1 MPEKILE
8 TTMKRTALVWA
19 LVCCAWNATAQT
31 AREEIDQ
38 NPLLAGGKY
47 FAYQAPTERQT
58 APPAGYKAFY
68 LSSFARHGSRHL
80 TKEYKY
86 TEPLHL
92 LQKAEQE
99 KALTEKGLKT
109 LKVVTELYRRAKGR
123 YGELTEKGARQH
135 RELARRMF
143 RNFPQLFADGVH
155 VDARSTYKTRAF
167 LSMAAACVE
176 LKGLNPKLNITTESS
191 NADLYYIK
199 YENEAYEKIH
209 LAQADSVYRVADS
222 IYIHPQRILQEI
234 FKNKDFVRKNI
245 PNSRKFMTD
254 LFELNGIS
262 QSYDGQQGLDFLFS
276 KQEAYDM
283 WQRNNFEWYYE
294 KGASPLSGGHM
305 YYLEKNLLNNFI
317 ETADSVISHSCRL
330 VSLRFGH
337 DTNLA
342 PLAALMGLNRLQTET
357 ADWQKIADTYR
368 TYQIIPMCGN
378 IQMIFYKNG
387 QNEVLVKILLNEKE
401 ATLPLKSSTAPYYDW
416 NEVKNYWKNTLA
428 QISLP

>member
-1 MPEKILE
+1 
-8 TTMKRTALVWA
+8 MKTATLLLA
-19 LVCCAWNATAQT
+19 FVCCAWNATAQT
-31 AREEIDQ
+31 AREDLDR

-47 FAYQAPTERQT
+47 FAYQAPSDAQT

-99 KALTEKGLKT
+99 KALTEKGVKT
-109 LKVVTELYRRAKGR
+109 LNVVTELYNRAKGR

-135 RELARRMF
+135 RELAQRMF
-143 RNFPQLFADGVH
+143 RNYPEVFADGVH

-167 LSMAAACVE
+167 LSMAAACIE
-176 LKGLNPKLNITTESS
+176 LKGLNPKLDITTESS

-199 YENEAYEKIH
+199 YENEAYEKMY
-209 LAQADSVYRVADS
+209 LAHADSVYRMADS

-234 FKNKDFVRKNI
+234 FSNEDFVRKNI
-245 PNSRKFMTD
+245 PDTRKFMAD
-254 LFELNGIS
+254 LFELHGIS
-262 QSYDGQQGLDFLFS
+262 QSYDQQQGLDFLFS
-276 KQEAYDM
+276 KEESYDM

-317 ETADSVISHSCRL
+317 QTADSVISHSCRL

-378 IQMIFYKNG
+378 IQMIFYKND
-387 QNEVLVKILLNEKE
+387 QNHVLVKILLNEKE

-416 NEVKNYWKNTLA
+416 NEVKNYWKSTLA

>member
-1 MPEKILE
+1 
-8 TTMKRTALVWA
+8 MKTTALFFS
-19 LVCCAWNATAQT
+19 LLCCAWSATAQT

-47 FAYQAPTERQT
+47 FAYQAPTGVQT
-58 APPAGYKAFY
+58 ASPAGYKAFY

-99 KALTEKGLKT
+99 QALTGKGLKT
-109 LKVVTELYRRAKGR
+109 LEVVNELYQRAKGR

-135 RELARRMF
+135 RELAQRMF
-143 RNFPQLFADGVH
+143 HNYPELFADNVH

-176 LKGLNPKLNITTESS
+176 LKGLNPKLDITTESS

-199 YENEAYEKIH
+199 YENEAYEKMH
-209 LAQADSVYRVADS
+209 LAQADSVYHVADS

-234 FKNKDFVRKNI
+234 FKNEDFVRKNI
-245 PNSRKFMTD
+245 PNTRKFMTD
-254 LFELNGIS
+254 LFELHGIS

-276 KQEAYDM
+276 QEEAYDM

-378 IQMIFYKNG
+378 IQMVFYKNG
-387 QNEVLVKILLNEKE
+387 QNHVLVKILLNEKE
-401 ATLPLKSSTAPYYDW
+401 ATLPLNSSTAPYYDW
-416 NEVKNYWKNTLA
+416 NEVKNYWKSTLA

>member
-1 MPEKILE
+1 
-8 TTMKRTALVWA
+8 MKTTALFFS
-19 LVCCAWNATAQT
+19 LLCCAWSATAQT

-47 FAYQAPTERQT
+47 FAYQAPTGVQT
-58 APPAGYKAFY
+58 ASPAGYKAFY

-99 KALTEKGLKT
+99 QALTGKGLKT
-109 LKVVTELYRRAKGR
+109 LEVVNELYQRAKGR

-135 RELARRMF
+135 RELAQRMF
-143 RNFPQLFADGVH
+143 HNYPELFADSVH

-176 LKGLNPKLNITTESS
+176 LKGLNPKLDITTESS

-199 YENEAYEKIH
+199 YENEAYEKMH

-234 FKNKDFVRKNI
+234 FKNEDFVRKNI
-245 PNSRKFMTD
+245 PNTRKFMTD
-254 LFELNGIS
+254 LFELHGIS

-276 KQEAYDM
+276 QEEAYDM

-378 IQMIFYKNG
+378 IQMVFYKNG
-387 QNEVLVKILLNEKE
+387 QNHVLVKILLNEKE
-401 ATLPLKSSTAPYYDW
+401 ATLPLNSSTAPYYDW
-416 NEVKNYWKNTLA
+416 NEVKNYWKSTLA

>member
-1 MPEKILE
+1 
-8 TTMKRTALVWA
+8 MKTATLFFAA
-19 LVCCAWNATAQT
+19 LCCCTWSATAQT

-47 FAYQAPTERQT
+47 FAYQAPTDKQT

-99 KALTEKGLKT
+99 KVLTEKGVKT
-109 LKVVTELYRRAKGR
+109 LKVVTELYQRAKGR

-143 RNFPQLFADGVH
+143 RNYPQLFADGVH

-176 LKGLNPKLNITTESS
+176 LKGLNPKLDITTESS

-199 YENEAYEKIH
+199 YENEAYEKMH

-222 IYIHPQRILQEI
+222 IYIHPQRLLQEI
-234 FKNKDFVRKNI
+234 FKNEDFVRKNI
-245 PNSRKFMTD
+245 PDTRKFMND
-254 LFELNGIS
+254 LFELHGIS

-276 KQEAYDM
+276 KEEAYDM

-378 IQMIFYKNG
+378 IQMVFYKNR
-387 QNEVLVKILLNEKE
+387 QNQILVKILLNEKE
-401 ATLPLKSSTAPYYDW
+401 ATLPLNSSTAPYYDW
-416 NEVKNYWKNTLA
+416 NEVKKYWKNTLA

>member
-1 MPEKILE
+1 
-8 TTMKRTALVWA
+8 MKTTALFFA
-19 LVCCAWNATAQT
+19 LLCCAWSATAQT

-47 FAYQAPTERQT
+47 FAYQAPTGVQT
-58 APPAGYKAFY
+58 ASPAGYKAFY

-99 KALTEKGLKT
+99 QALTGKGLKT
-109 LKVVTELYRRAKGR
+109 LEVVNELYQRAKGR

-135 RELARRMF
+135 RELAQRMF
-143 RNFPQLFADGVH
+143 HNYPELFADNVH

-176 LKGLNPKLNITTESS
+176 LKGLNPKLDITTESS

-199 YENEAYEKIH
+199 YENEAYEKMH

-234 FKNKDFVRKNI
+234 FKNEDFVRKNI
-245 PNSRKFMTD
+245 PNTRKFMTD
-254 LFELNGIS
+254 LFELHGIS

-276 KQEAYDM
+276 QEEAYDM

-378 IQMIFYKNG
+378 IQMVFYKNG
-387 QNEVLVKILLNEKE
+387 QNHVLVKILLNEKE
-401 ATLPLKSSTAPYYDW
+401 ATLPLNSSTAPYYDW
-416 NEVKNYWKNTLA
+416 NEVKNYWKSTLA

>member
-1 MPEKILE
+1 
-8 TTMKRTALVWA
+8 MKTATLFFAA
-19 LVCCAWNATAQT
+19 LCCCTWSATAQT

-47 FAYQAPTERQT
+47 FAYQAPTDKQT

-99 KALTEKGLKT
+99 KVLTEKGVKT
-109 LKVVTELYRRAKGR
+109 LKVVTELYQRAKGR

-143 RNFPQLFADGVH
+143 RNYPQLFADGVH

-176 LKGLNPKLNITTESS
+176 LKGLNPKLDITTESS

-199 YENEAYEKIH
+199 YENEAYEKMH

-222 IYIHPQRILQEI
+222 IYIHPQRLLQEI
-234 FKNKDFVRKNI
+234 FKNEDFVRKNI
-245 PNSRKFMTD
+245 PDTRKFMND
-254 LFELNGIS
+254 LFELHGIS

-276 KQEAYDM
+276 KEEAYDM

-378 IQMIFYKNG
+378 IQMVFYKNR
-387 QNEVLVKILLNEKE
+387 QNQVLVKILLNEKE
-401 ATLPLKSSTAPYYDW
+401 ATLPLNSSTAPYYDW
-416 NEVKNYWKNTLA
+416 NEVKKYWKNTLA

>member
-1 MPEKILE
+1 
-8 TTMKRTALVWA
+8 MKTATLFFAA
-19 LVCCAWNATAQT
+19 LCCCTWSATAQT

-47 FAYQAPTERQT
+47 FAYQAPTGVQT
-58 APPAGYKAFY
+58 ASPAGYKAFY

-86 TEPLHL
+86 TEPLYL

-109 LKVVTELYRRAKGR
+109 LKIVTELYQSAKGR

-135 RELARRMF
+135 QELAQRMF
-143 RNFPQLFADGVH
+143 RNYPELFADSVH

-234 FKNKDFVRKNI
+234 FKNKDFIRKNI
-245 PNSRKFMTD
+245 PDTRNFMND

-276 KQEAYDM
+276 KKEAYDM

-357 ADWQKIADTYR
+357 ADWQKIAETYR

-378 IQMIFYKNG
+378 IQMVFYKNG
-387 QNEVLVKILLNEKE
+387 QNHVLVKILLNEKE
-401 ATLPLKSSTAPYYDW
+401 ATLPLNSSTAPYYDW
-416 NEVKNYWKNTLA
+416 NEVKNYWKSTLA

>member
-1 MPEKILE
+1 
-8 TTMKRTALVWA
+8 MKKAVLLFTLA
-19 LVCCAWNATAQT
+19 CCSWNVSAQT
-31 AREEIDQ
+31 AREDIEK
-38 NPLLAGGKY
+38 NPLLSAGKY
-47 FAYQAPTERQT
+47 FAYQAPTTTQT

-80 TKEYKY
+80 TKEKKY
-86 TEPLHL
+86 TET
-92 LQKAEQE
+92 LQILWDAE
-99 KALTEKGLKT
+99 KAQMLTPSGEKT
-109 LKVVTELYRRAKGR
+109 LKIATELYDRAKGR

-135 RELARRMF
+135 RELIQRMF
-143 RNFPQLFADGVH
+143 RNYPEVFADGVH

-199 YENEAYEKIH
+199 YENEAYEQQH
-209 LAQADSVYRVADS
+209 LADMDSVYHVADS
-222 IYIHPQRILQEI
+222 IYIHPERILKEL
-234 FKNKDFVRKNI
+234 FRNADFVQKHI
-245 PNSRKFMTD
+245 LDTRKFMAD
-254 LFELNGIS
+254 LFELHGIS
-262 QSYDGQQGLDFLFS
+262 QSYDNQQGLDFLFS
-276 KQEAYDM
+276 KEEAYDM

-294 KGASPLSGGHM
+294 KGPSPLSGGHM

-317 ETADSVISHSCRL
+317 ETADSVINHSCRL

-342 PLAALMGLNRLQTET
+342 PLATLMGLNSLRTET
-357 ADWQKIADTYR
+357 ADWEKIADTYR

-378 IQMIFYKNG
+378 IQMVFYRNAKDN
-387 QNEVLVKILLNEKE
+387 VLVKILLNERE
-401 ATLPLKSSTAPYYDW
+401 ATLPIQSKTAPYYEW
-416 NEVKNYWKNTLA
+416 NAVKDYWKNTLT